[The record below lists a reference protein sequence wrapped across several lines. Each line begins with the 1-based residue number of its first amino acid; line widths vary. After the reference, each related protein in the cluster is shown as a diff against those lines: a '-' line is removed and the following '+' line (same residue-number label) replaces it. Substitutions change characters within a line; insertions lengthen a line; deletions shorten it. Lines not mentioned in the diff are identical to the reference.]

1 MYYSIFMNNVRAITN
16 TDIILIKLNVEAGR
30 SVQEIAATTGI
41 QESVIEKAVTDY
53 GLAQVANKVSTEDLV
68 SQEIRKCNELL
79 PVYTQL
85 ELLMLAKAKDYLE
98 SLEISDEAFGVKYA
112 SMAKAL
118 KDVRATAPP
127 QLVNAQ
133 SQTQNT
139 GIQVQII
146 NRFGDEESGRADNNS
161 IQLRAEGIPDTSV

>member
-1 MYYSIFMNNVRAITN
+1 MNNVRAITN
-16 TDIILIKLNVEAGR
+16 TDIILIKLNIEAGR

-41 QESVIEKAVTDY
+41 QVSVIEKAVADY
-53 GLAQVANKVSTEDLV
+53 GLKPMVNKISTDDLI
-68 SQEIRKCNELL
+68 SQEVRKCSELM

-85 ELLMLAKAKDYLE
+85 EVLMLAKAKDYLE
-98 SLEISDEAFGVKYA
+98 SLDISDEAFGIKYA
-112 SMAKAL
+112 NMAKAL

-133 SQTQNT
+133 NQTQNT

-146 NRFGDEESGRADNNS
+146 NRFGEEESGRANNNS
-161 IQLRAEGIPDTSV
+161 IQLRAEGIPNSSV